1 MALQRHHQFPN
12 QSAPS
17 KHRSRRHKL
26 DFDLTRMGQAGHS
39 RVQGFIAQ
47 KFADTYGARV
57 NQFAPLLLSAWQE
70 NAFSSALGLRRAD
83 SGPLFLEQYLDQPV
97 EKEIAAF
104 SGRPVERAQIVEI
117 GNLVSTSRGGSQ
129 MLFLMLFELFA
140 AAGVHWA
147 IYTATAEVRGLL
159 QKLVGRQTV
168 LCEAD
173 GRRLGSNLGDW
184 GRYYEAAPA
193 VTAIDVSGEH
203 RALLQNPLMRERLKG
218 CRGRAQFMSPVLK
231 TPTEG
236 AIVCN

>member
-1 MALQRHHQFPN
+1 MALQRHYQYLD
-12 QSAPS
+12 QSALP
-17 KHRSRRHKL
+17 KRRLRRRKL
-26 DFDLTRMGQAGHS
+26 DFDLTRIGQAGHS

-47 KFADTYGARV
+47 KFADTYGAQV

-70 NAFSSALGLRRAD
+70 SAFSSALGLRRAD

-97 EKEIAAF
+97 EQEIAAF
-104 SGRPVERAQIVEI
+104 SGSPVRRTEIVEI
-117 GNLVSTSRGGSQ
+117 GNLISTSRGGSQ

-173 GRRLGSNLGDW
+173 GRRLGDNLNEW
-184 GRYYEAAPA
+184 GRYYESAPA
-193 VTAIDVSGEH
+193 VTAIDMVAEH
-203 RALLQNPLMRERLKG
+203 RALLANPRTRETLLA
-218 CRGRAQFMSPVLK
+218 CRASAQAMSPVL
-231 TPTEG
+231 TTSARG
-236 AIVCN
+236 ANLCN